1 MSNKKDVL
9 NNSSQENNTQNDNP
23 QNNQN
28 DNPQDNQNNQN
39 NNSQDNQNN
48 QSNKPQNTNSQ
59 NSNPQNN
66 NQNTGGRYSPGR
78 KTNPFK
84 GSGKWNFSE
93 KIKGG
98 AAVGGLARTALGII
112 IALFILGTVFGG
124 FYRVDEQE
132 TAVVTM
138 FGSVVR
144 TDTAGL
150 YFKIPWIQ
158 QVTKVD
164 TTIHGTGIGYA
175 VNDDGQ
181 TFTVDTEGIMIT
193 SDFNLIDIDFY
204 MEYRV
209 SDPVAYLFNSKS
221 PEYILKN
228 VAMAAIRSTVIDF
241 TVDDAMTTGKAQIQ
255 SQVKQKMQEQL
266 TRQNIGLQ
274 VVNITVQDAEPPTEE
289 IVREFKAVE
298 TAKQGK
304 DTAINNANKYR
315 NQQIPAAEAN
325 ADKIVQSAEA
335 QKASRIAEAEGQV
348 ARFNEMYEQYAVN
361 PLITK
366 QRLFYETME
375 DVLPDMKVIISDGGT
390 QTMYPIESFSTI
402 TNNSTEQED
411 N

>member
-1 MSNKKDVL
+1 MRGKPAAAAARVAYFDGLWHNDLKGGDHKMGNGNDTQ
-9 NNSSQENNTQNDNP
+9 NNNTQINNTQN
-23 QNNQN
+23 NNT
-28 DNPQDNQNNQN
+28 QN
-39 NNSQDNQNN
+39 NNTQNN
-48 QSNKPQNTNSQ
+48 NTR
-59 NSNPQNN
+59 NSNPQGNGPGN
-66 NQNTGGRYSPGR
+66 NQNKKKGRLSGIGDGIR
-78 KTNPFK
+78 N
-84 GSGKWNFSE
+84 GSAIRGFGKSAL
-93 KIKGG
+93 IAL
-98 AAVGGLARTALGII
+98 AAVII
-112 IALFILGTVFGG
+112 FATVSGG

-132 TAVVTM
+132 SAVVTM
-138 FGSVVR
+138 FGNVIR

-164 TTIHGTGIGYA
+164 TTIHGTGIGYT
-175 VNDDGQ
+175 VNEDGQ
-181 TFTVDTEGIMIT
+181 SFTVDTEGIMIT

-228 VAMAAIRSTVIDF
+228 IALAAIRSTVIDF

-255 SQVKQKMQEQL
+255 SLVKQKMQEQL
-266 TRQNIGLQ
+266 TEQNIGLQ
-274 VVNITVQDAEPPTEE
+274 VVNITVQDAEPPTDE

-335 QKASRIAEAEGQV
+335 GKAARIAEAEGQV

-375 DVLPDMKVIISDGGT
+375 EVLPGLKVIISDGDT

-402 TNNSTEQED
+402 TGSSAEAEGN
-411 N
+411 

>member
-1 MSNKKDVL
+1 M
-9 NNSSQENNTQNDNP
+9 NSDNNTH
-23 QNNQN
+23 
-28 DNPQDNQNNQN
+28 
-39 NNSQDNQNN
+39 
-48 QSNKPQNTNSQ
+48 NTA
-59 NSNPQNN
+59 PGP
-66 NQNTGGRYSPGR
+66 NTIFKGR
-78 KTNPFK
+78 KPPKPKSLLKTA
-84 GSGKWNFSE
+84 
-93 KIKGG
+93 
-98 AAVGGLARTALGII
+98 AAVLVLLAVI
-112 IALFILGTVFGG
+112 GTVSGG

-138 FGSVVR
+138 FGNVVR

-164 TTIHGTGIGYA
+164 TTIHGTGIGYE
-175 VNDDGQ
+175 VNNDGQ
-181 TFTVDTEGIMIT
+181 AFTVDTEGIMIT

-209 SDPVAYLFNSKS
+209 SDPVAYLFNSMD

-228 VAMAAIRSTVIDF
+228 VALAAIRSTVIDF
-241 TVDDAMTTGKAQIQ
+241 TVDDAMTTGKSQIQ
-255 SQVKQKMQEQL
+255 STVKQKMQEEL

-289 IVREFKAVE
+289 IVRAFKAVE

-304 DTAINNANKYR
+304 DTAINNANKYQ
-315 NQQIPAAEAN
+315 NEQIPAAEAN
-325 ADKIVQSAEA
+325 ADKIIQSAEA
-335 QKASRIAEAEGQV
+335 QKAARIAEAEGQV
-348 ARFNEMYEQYAVN
+348 ERFNEMYEQFQVS

-375 DVLPDMKVIISDGGT
+375 DILPDLKVIINDGST
-390 QTMYPIESFSTI
+390 QTMYPIESFASAAGSSGENDPDANSPDI
-402 TNNSTEQED
+402 NNSDTPSTGSED

>member
-1 MSNKKDVL
+1 MNSTNDMNGMDMETKDNNDKKM
-9 NNSSQENNTQNDNP
+9 NENTNV
-23 QNNQN
+23 
-28 DNPQDNQNNQN
+28 N
-39 NNSQDNQNN
+39 NNPGSTRLFGGAGGAGRFGAGRGPGNINMPGKDKKFGNPIQNGV
-48 QSNKPQNTNSQ
+48 NKLKG
-59 NSNPQNN
+59 
-66 NQNTGGRYSPGR
+66 GGRAFG
-78 KTNPFK
+78 F
-84 GSGKWNFSE
+84 
-93 KIKGG
+93 
-98 AAVGGLARTALGII
+98 VVLALIV
-112 IALFILGTVFGG
+112 ILTVMGG

-138 FGSVVR
+138 FGNVIR

-181 TFTVDTEGIMIT
+181 SFTVDTEGIMIT

-209 SDPVAYLFNSKS
+209 SDPVAYLFNSKQ

-228 VAMAAIRSTVIDF
+228 VALAAIRSTVIDF

-255 SQVKQKMQEQL
+255 SLVKQKMQEEL
-266 TRQNIGLQ
+266 TEQNIGLQ
-274 VVNITVQDAEPPTEE
+274 IVNITVQDAEPPTDE
-289 IVREFKAVE
+289 IVRAFKAVE

-304 DTAINNANKYR
+304 DTAINNANKYQ
-315 NQQIPAAEAN
+315 NEQIPAAEAN
-325 ADKIVQSAEA
+325 ADKILQNAEA
-335 QKASRIAEAEGQV
+335 QKAARIAEAEGQV
-348 ARFNEMYEQYAVN
+348 ARFNAMYKEYANN

-375 DVLPDMKVIISDGGT
+375 DVLPDLKVIINDGNT
-390 QTMYPIESFSTI
+390 QTMYPIENFSTTTI
-402 TNNSTEQED
+402 TGGTGETGGN
-411 N
+411 

>member
-1 MSNKKDVL
+1 MSNKNDMQNKG
-9 NNSSQENNTQNDNP
+9 SQESNTQSNNP

-28 DNPQDNQNNQN
+28 DQNNNPQNNQG
-39 NNSQDNQNN
+39 NNSQ
-48 QSNKPQNTNSQ
+48 NT
-59 NSNPQNN
+59 NPQNN
-66 NQNTGGRYSPGR
+66 NQNTAGRYFPGR

-98 AAVGGLARTALGII
+98 AGKGGGAVGGLGRTALGIF
-112 IALFILGTVFGG
+112 IALIVLGTVFGG

-255 SQVKQKMQEQL
+255 SLVKQKMQEQL
-266 TRQNIGLQ
+266 TKQNIGLQ

-335 QKASRIAEAEGQV
+335 QKAGRIAEAEGQV
-348 ARFNEMYEQYAVN
+348 ARFNEMYEQYAIN

-366 QRLFYETME
+366 QRLFYETLE

-390 QTMYPIESFSTI
+390 QTMYPIESFST
-402 TNNSTEQED
+402 TVDNSAEPKGE
-411 N
+411 